1 MPDHIHF
8 LLIANYDRDRA
19 IAPLFIAHRLADAI
33 EMAQEG
39 AEWTGASAPEPP
51 PCASGAPGP
60 LADAIEMA
68 QEGAERTGASAPEP
82 PPCASAAHEPLA
94 DAIAQ
99 EGAEWTGASAP
110 EPPACASAAP
120 GPLADAMAQE
130 EAEWTGACAPE
141 PPPCASA
148 APEPLASAS
157 AAIEPLADAI
167 EMAQEEA
174 ERTGASAPEP
184 LASASGALKPLADAM
199 AQEGAEWT
207 GARAPEPLASASAA
221 PGPLAD
227 MMARRISLAVEATV
241 GKPLQT
247 ESKLRFG
254 ERKGGESG
262 GAGAVRSVVFAR
274 DCYIELSFDSRQ
286 LKAIRHYIK
295 LNPARALWKS
305 SHPDR
310 FICHRAIK
318 SRRLARF
325 APRLFDGIGALPL
338 LGSPFLFH
346 VRLTLKK
353 SVAEHEEAIAGIV
366 EKARRG
372 MIPVSG
378 FISPGEVEA
387 LRRLKAE
394 PRARFIKLLPCELP
408 PRYDPSAEDSRE
420 IAAGRLLI
428 LSCFRGTPAIT
439 SLDMKR
445 NPAAAHAFR
454 RNCLAMNDLA
464 AQLCDNAAL

>member
-39 AEWTGASAPEPP
+39 AEWTGARAPEPP
-51 PCASGAPGP
+51 ARASGALEP
-60 LADAIEMA
+60 LADAMA
-68 QEGAERTGASAPEP
+68 QEGAERTGARAPEP
-82 PPCASAAHEPLA
+82 PACASAALEPLA

-110 EPPACASAAP
+110 EPPASAS
-120 GPLADAMAQE
+120 G
-130 EAEWTGACAPE
+130 
-141 PPPCASA
+141 
-148 APEPLASAS
+148 APEPLASA
-157 AAIEPLADAI
+157 
-167 EMAQEEA
+167 
-174 ERTGASAPEP
+174 PEP
-184 LASASGALKPLADAM
+184 LA
-199 AQEGAEWT
+199 
-207 GARAPEPLASASAA
+207 RAHEL
-221 PGPLAD
+221 LAD

-262 GAGAVRSVVFAR
+262 GAGARVPVRSIVFAR

-428 LSCFRGTPAIT
+428 LSCFRGTPAIA

>member
-1 MPDHIHF
+1 MLAVHRVWPAVTISNYVIMPDHIHF

-33 EMAQEG
+33 EMAQE
-39 AEWTGASAPEPP
+39 E
-51 PCASGAPGP
+51 
-60 LADAIEMA
+60 
-68 QEGAERTGASAPEP
+68 AERTGASAPEP
-82 PPCASAAHEPLA
+82 PPCASAAPR
-94 DAIAQ
+94 
-99 EGAEWTGASAP
+99 
-110 EPPACASAAP
+110 
-120 GPLADAMAQE
+120 PLADAMAQE
-130 EAEWTGACAPE
+130 EAEWTGA
-141 PPPCASA
+141 S

-157 AAIEPLADAI
+157 AALEPL
-167 EMAQEEA
+167 
-174 ERTGASAPEP
+174 ASAPEP
-184 LASASGALKPLADAM
+184 LA
-199 AQEGAEWT
+199 
-207 GARAPEPLASASAA
+207 RAHE
-221 PGPLAD
+221 PLAD

-262 GAGAVRSVVFAR
+262 GAGARVPVRSVVFAR

-305 SHPDR
+305 SHPDS

-464 AQLCDNAAL
+464 AQLCDNAVL

>member
-33 EMAQEG
+33 EMAQE
-39 AEWTGASAPEPP
+39 E
-51 PCASGAPGP
+51 
-60 LADAIEMA
+60 
-68 QEGAERTGASAPEP
+68 
-82 PPCASAAHEPLA
+82 
-94 DAIAQ
+94 
-99 EGAEWTGASAP
+99 AEWTGASAP
-110 EPPACASAAP
+110 EPPACASAALE
-120 GPLADAMAQE
+120 PLAR
-130 EAEWTGACAPE
+130 
-141 PPPCASA
+141 ASA
-148 APEPLASAS
+148 APEPLARAS
-157 AAIEPLADAI
+157 AASGPLADAI
-167 EMAQEEA
+167 EIAQEGA

-184 LASASGALKPLADAM
+184 P
-199 AQEGAEWT
+199 
-207 GARAPEPLASASAA
+207 ARAHEL
-221 PGPLAD
+221 LAD

-241 GKPLQT
+241 GKPLQI

-262 GAGAVRSVVFAR
+262 GAGARVPVRSVVFAR

-464 AQLCDNAAL
+464 AQLCDNAVL

>member
-39 AEWTGASAPEPP
+39 AERTGACAPEPLA
-51 PCASGAPGP
+51 CASAAPEP
-60 LADAIEMA
+60 LADAMA

-82 PPCASAAHEPLA
+82 PASASAAHEL
-94 DAIAQ
+94 
-99 EGAEWTGASAP
+99 
-110 EPPACASAAP
+110 
-120 GPLADAMAQE
+120 
-130 EAEWTGACAPE
+130 
-141 PPPCASA
+141 
-148 APEPLASAS
+148 
-157 AAIEPLADAI
+157 
-167 EMAQEEA
+167 
-174 ERTGASAPEP
+174 
-184 LASASGALKPLADAM
+184 
-199 AQEGAEWT
+199 
-207 GARAPEPLASASAA
+207 
-221 PGPLAD
+221 LAD
-227 MMARRISLAVEATV
+227 MMARRILLAVEATV

-262 GAGAVRSVVFAR
+262 GAGARVPVRSVVFAR

>member
-39 AEWTGASAPEPP
+39 AEWTGASAPEP
-51 PCASGAPGP
+51 

-68 QEGAERTGASAPEP
+68 HEGAER
-82 PPCASAAHEPLA
+82 
-94 DAIAQ
+94 
-99 EGAEWTGASAP
+99 
-110 EPPACASAAP
+110 
-120 GPLADAMAQE
+120 
-130 EAEWTGACAPE
+130 TGACAPE
-141 PPPCASA
+141 PP
-148 APEPLASAS
+148 
-157 AAIEPLADAI
+157 
-167 EMAQEEA
+167 
-174 ERTGASAPEP
+174 
-184 LASASGALKPLADAM
+184 
-199 AQEGAEWT
+199 
-207 GARAPEPLASASAA
+207 ARAHEL
-221 PGPLAD
+221 LAD

-262 GAGAVRSVVFAR
+262 GAGARVPVRSVVFAR

-353 SVAEHEEAIAGIV
+353 SVAEYLK
-366 EKARRG
+366 KARRG
-372 MIPVSG
+372 LIPVSG

-387 LRRLKAE
+387 LRRL
-394 PRARFIKLLPCELP
+394 
-408 PRYDPSAEDSRE
+408 
-420 IAAGRLLI
+420 
-428 LSCFRGTPAIT
+428 
-439 SLDMKR
+439 
-445 NPAAAHAFR
+445 
-454 RNCLAMNDLA
+454 
-464 AQLCDNAAL
+464 

>member
-1 MPDHIHF
+1 MLSRLAPGVDSPELTRLGEFVAAALLAVNRVWPTVTISNYVIMPDHIHF

-39 AEWTGASAPEPP
+39 AEWTGARAPEPP
-51 PCASGAPGP
+51 ARASGALEP
-60 LADAIEMA
+60 LADAMA
-68 QEGAERTGASAPEP
+68 QEGAERTGARAPEP
-82 PPCASAAHEPLA
+82 PACASAALEPLA

-110 EPPACASAAP
+110 EPPASAS
-120 GPLADAMAQE
+120 G
-130 EAEWTGACAPE
+130 
-141 PPPCASA
+141 
-148 APEPLASAS
+148 APEPLASA
-157 AAIEPLADAI
+157 
-167 EMAQEEA
+167 
-174 ERTGASAPEP
+174 PEP
-184 LASASGALKPLADAM
+184 LA
-199 AQEGAEWT
+199 
-207 GARAPEPLASASAA
+207 RAHEL
-221 PGPLAD
+221 LAD

-262 GAGAVRSVVFAR
+262 GAGARVPVRSIVFAR

-428 LSCFRGTPAIT
+428 LSCFRGTPAIA